1 MMCIRIAVRAPL
13 MMIFSIIMAFIMG
26 GRLALTFVVI
36 VPVLVVGLFF
46 IAREAMPRSRAVSA
60 STISST
66 NPWRKTCARCAW

>member
-1 MMCIRIAVRAPL
+1 MTTDMQNVQMAYMMCIRIAVRAPL

-46 IAREAMPRSRAVSA
+46 IARDEGLRA
-60 STISST
+60 
-66 NPWRKTCARCAW
+66 

>member
-1 MMCIRIAVRAPL
+1 

-46 IAREAMPRSRAVSA
+46 IAREAMPAFRAVF
-60 STISST
+60 
-66 NPWRKTCARCAW
+66 RKVR

>member
-1 MMCIRIAVRAPL
+1 MAYMMCIRIAVRAPL

-46 IAREAMPRSRAVSA
+46 IAREAMPAFRAVC
-60 STISST
+60 
-66 NPWRKTCARCAW
+66 RKDDKRNA